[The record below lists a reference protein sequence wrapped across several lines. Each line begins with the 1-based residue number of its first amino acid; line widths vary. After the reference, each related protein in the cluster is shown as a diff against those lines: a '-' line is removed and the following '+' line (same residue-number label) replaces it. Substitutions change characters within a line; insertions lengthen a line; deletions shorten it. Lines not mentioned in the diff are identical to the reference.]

1 MASANT
7 GVVETRGLRRTLLMA
22 LAFLTHNGKLIC
34 AQSYV
39 TLCTL
44 PSSTSDPPLHAHGLG
59 AAADWT
65 WRGMLDLVC
74 DGPGVYVGAV
84 SGFTMKWYFSK
95 TKENGRAY
103 TRQRRI
109 PCTI

>member
-1 MASANT
+1 MRRAPRSRWPSVASANT

-22 LAFLTHNGKLIC
+22 LAYLTYDGKLIC

-65 WRGMLDLVC
+65 WRGKLDLVC
-74 DGPGVYVGAV
+74 VMDLVC
-84 SGFTMKWYFSK
+84 M
-95 TKENGRAY
+95 
-103 TRQRRI
+103 
-109 PCTI
+109 

>member
-1 MASANT
+1 MPPQS
-7 GVVETRGLRRTLLMA
+7 VPSVCRKLMA

-65 WRGMLDLVC
+65 WRGKLDLVC
-74 DGPGVYVGAV
+74 VMDLVC
-84 SGFTMKWYFSK
+84 M
-95 TKENGRAY
+95 
-103 TRQRRI
+103 
-109 PCTI
+109 